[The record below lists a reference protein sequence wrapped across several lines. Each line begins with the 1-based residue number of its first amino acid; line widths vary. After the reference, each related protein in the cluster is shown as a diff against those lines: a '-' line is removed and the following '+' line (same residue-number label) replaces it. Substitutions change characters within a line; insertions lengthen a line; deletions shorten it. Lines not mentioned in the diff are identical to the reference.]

1 VILGAELSAQAIP
14 EGSQAARIDIGYLRS
29 PHFRVDPF
37 RHVFIPH
44 WGFVT
49 SVGASGQNNSLNF
62 KDVRALMYLGDEDNN
77 PDGLLYGDILD
88 VLGLIPRGA
97 GFAANAQ
104 AESGLYLGGPFGQ
117 HFSLGLTA
125 QVRGYGGASVDDD
138 FVALLR
144 DGNGSRQDFTIGD
157 SRADA
162 LLTSEIGGHILIRTN
177 PIGSVDGAFLT
188 FGIGG
193 RYVTPHFYARGA
205 SSIANGGTI
214 SVSGEGVSANV
225 GLEKSVAITGNP
237 GGWEDFEFDD
247 LISRKGR
254 GIAADF
260 LVRAVWPTSGLSLE
274 AMVANIGKLTVWNVE
289 QADWS
294 FNVETTDLEEVF
306 DSLSADPLDT
316 IPGDLEES
324 EFRDFEVSD
333 TTDLKITLPRIVRF
347 SASAWANRILQLDV
361 STTLPVTGDFESP
374 LTVDLGSTWR
384 FSRTL
389 PIRFGLMY
397 GVNQGLGYTGGI
409 AVEGRNFLM
418 RFAAG
423 SLGGFVQNASGVAAR
438 FEWGFFF

>member
-1 VILGAELSAQAIP
+1 
-14 EGSQAARIDIGYLRS
+14 
-29 PHFRVDPF
+29 
-37 RHVFIPH
+37 
-44 WGFVT
+44 
-49 SVGASGQNNSLNF
+49 VGI
-62 KDVRALMYLGDEDNN
+62 K
-77 PDGLLYGDILD
+77 
-88 VLGLIPRGA
+88 
-97 GFAANAQ
+97 
-104 AESGLYLGGPFGQ
+104 
-117 HFSLGLTA
+117 
-125 QVRGYGGASVDDD
+125 
-138 FVALLR
+138 
-144 DGNGSRQDFTIGD
+144 
-157 SRADA
+157 
-162 LLTSEIGGHILIRTN
+162 
-177 PIGSVDGAFLT
+177 
-188 FGIGG
+188 
-193 RYVTPHFYARGA
+193 
-205 SSIANGGTI
+205 
-214 SVSGEGVSANV
+214 
-225 GLEKSVAITGNP
+225 KSVAITGNP

-247 LISRKGR
+247 LLSRKGR

-260 LVRAVWPTSGLSLE
+260 IMRAVWPTSGLSLE

-294 FNVETTDLEEVF
+294 FNVETTNLEEVF

-324 EFRDFEVSD
+324 ELRDFEVSD

-361 STTLPVTGDFESP
+361 STTLPVTGDFASP

-423 SLGGFVQNASGVAAR
+423 SLGGFVQNAKGTSAR